1 MGSVGEV
8 YDNEMVES
16 FFAYLEY
23 DLIDRHYWKNEAEAG
38 LALLT
43 WIE

>member
-23 DLIDRHYWKNEAEAG
+23 DLIGRHY
-38 LALLT
+38 
-43 WIE
+43 